1 MVCKTKAG
9 ATKEKID
16 LALVRYH
23 GYQSTDLARSS
34 VGSLDWG
41 EKFGLFVECRG
52 FGNVGF

>member
-1 MVCKTKAG
+1 MVCKTKEG

-34 VGSLDWG
+34 AGSLDWG
-41 EKFGLFVECRG
+41 EKFGLFVECKG
-52 FGNVGF
+52 F